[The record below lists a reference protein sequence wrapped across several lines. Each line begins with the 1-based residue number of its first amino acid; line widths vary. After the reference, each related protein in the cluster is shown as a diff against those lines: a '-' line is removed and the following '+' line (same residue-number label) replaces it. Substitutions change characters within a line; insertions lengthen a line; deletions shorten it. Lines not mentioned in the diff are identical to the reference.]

1 MRDWLLY
8 APKDRGALLGSLVI
22 GFVRFIW
29 ICVLPVLSHGT
40 SFTDMFDQVSSAAI
54 YSVPGFVWG
63 SVLGCGIGMA
73 FRDWDKGD
81 ADGARFLCKLYGGVC
96 ALALGLWAI
105 FALWILTNATFYGKS
120 LMTSEYEVCLYYLLV
135 NTPLQAAILMFAAG
149 LALPKDQERMVQ
161 VTEKLRM

>member
-1 MRDWLLY
+1 MKDWLLY
-8 APKDRGALLGSLVI
+8 APKDRGALLGSLAI
-22 GFVRFIW
+22 GFVRFLW
-29 ICVLPVLSHGT
+29 ICVLLALDRGT
-40 SFTDMFDQVSSAAI
+40 SLTDMFDQVSTAAI
-54 YSVPGFVWG
+54 YSLPGFVWG

-105 FALWILTNATFYGKS
+105 FALWILTKPTLYSKS
-120 LMTSEYEVCLYYLLV
+120 FITSQYQVCLSYLLV
-135 NTPLQAAILMFAAG
+135 NTPLQAAILTFAAG
-149 LALPKDQERMVQ
+149 SALPKNQERMVQ